1 MKKLKNMLK
10 ERKLNQNIAQIRKN
24 KKRRKNKK
32 LEKSFAFCYS
42 YSFFCNFGD
51 VFGFCQQKAFCI
63 PKSILY
69 PEKHFLS
76 PKKAFCIPKKVFL
89 YPKISTT
96 FAEGCIPKAFC
107 TPKKAAPTAKTDT
120 DPFLLVQEYFFT
132 WFFLSFPFDEHSSC
146 FRTCVFRGGWQ
157 AARLVCLIL
166 ESPTF
171 TCNVLRDGTKE
182 MCKEKRNT
190 GSFVHPNQL

>member
-1 MKKLKNMLK
+1 MLK

-24 KKRRKNKK
+24 KKRRKNKN

-107 TPKKAAPTAKTDT
+107 TPEESGTHGEDRYRSFSFGAG
-120 DPFLLVQEYFFT
+120 VFFYVVL
-132 WFFLSFPFDEHSSC
+132 FVLSF
-146 FRTCVFRGGWQ
+146 
-157 AARLVCLIL
+157 
-166 ESPTF
+166 
-171 TCNVLRDGTKE
+171 
-182 MCKEKRNT
+182 
-190 GSFVHPNQL
+190 